1 MIQDK
6 AQFAGNG
13 ESFSKTAT
21 PDWIIRVAPFGRAVK
36 RSSALL
42 RLLAR
47 TSHYRRDAPSG
58 FSCPR
63 VQPLHDSLNPI
74 NITLTVYQHADP

>member
-21 PDWIIRVAPFGRAVK
+21 PDWIIRVLPFGRAVK

-42 RLLAR
+42 HLLAR
-47 TSHYRRDAPSG
+47 ASHYRRDAPGG
-58 FSCPR
+58 FYALW
-63 VQPLHDSLNPI
+63 VQPPDSPNPF
-74 NITLTVYQHADP
+74 NITLTEYQHADA